1 MEEGG
6 AMKRNGIRLAA
17 LGLLAAAIGLAV
29 VLPAAGHKVVFDT
42 NLQLKI
48 DTLSDTQDTFSGRV
62 TSTRDRCEIG
72 RVVNVTHAGVTI
84 ATATTDLAGNWTVVG
99 PRPPKGDD
107 VTAFTPK
114 KILKKNRRHR
124 HRCAPDITT
133 RKAP

>member
-1 MEEGG
+1 
-6 AMKRNGIRLAA
+6 MKRNGIRLAA

-29 VLPAAGHKVVFDT
+29 ALPAAGHKVVFAT

-48 DTLSDTQDTFSGRV
+48 EELSATQDTFSGKV
-62 TSTRDRCEIG
+62 ESTRARCEVG
-72 RVVNVTHAGVTI
+72 RVVTVTHAGVTI

-114 KILKKNRRHR
+114 KILKKNRKHR
-124 HRCAPDITT
+124 HRCAADVTT